1 MKTIQILVLSLFIAL
16 ASLHGE
22 TLLSS
27 YFYPERGYYSRS
39 HTAMGFPFAPN
50 SGSYSLES
58 VVARISDTAVPQ
70 YNFESVEPYMS
81 AQIVRTSDGWLNHEV
96 VANCNWASFPH
107 EFTDVTFIPDSAVI
121 IEPSYK
127 YAFVI
132 TVAHS
137 YGIKWQTM
145 NTTSLPYENTGFS
158 YIAGRIVKYTSQSS
172 FTAISSG
179 TWTLAAKLQGQLLS
193 GFTPDPQPSDP
204 IISHLGTNDPLSE
217 GWTLSQQGTQI
228 TTAKIFDDQGS
239 GVDAWSLDDNS
250 IHSGDHHYY
259 RYDFS
264 LLQQRYL
271 FENGWKLTLRIRVA
285 DLPTTPDGAEAA
297 ENSIAVEIKT
307 GPESRDFDLVI
318 GYDTSDGVTSIITNG
333 IYSWVDDYA
342 LVEIEYTPQISG
354 RSKAILTMSINGNR
368 RYNFTGAEPNGSG
381 ASYISWGSL
390 GGSTAGQGNWAEVR
404 FEVLPAFVP
413 PEITNFYKNAS
424 NQLYFNVTN
433 IKRGTYYMLE
443 KSNDLVNWDFV
454 HGIRP
459 SEHEDIQHTR
469 NIDGDRC
476 FYRYGIK

>member
-1 MKTIQILVLSLFIAL
+1 
-16 ASLHGE
+16 
-22 TLLSS
+22 
-27 YFYPERGYYSRS
+27 
-39 HTAMGFPFAPN
+39 
-50 SGSYSLES
+50 
-58 VVARISDTAVPQ
+58 
-70 YNFESVEPYMS
+70 
-81 AQIVRTSDGWLNHEV
+81 
-96 VANCNWASFPH
+96 
-107 EFTDVTFIPDSAVI
+107 
-121 IEPSYK
+121 
-127 YAFVI
+127 
-132 TVAHS
+132 
-137 YGIKWQTM
+137 
-145 NTTSLPYENTGFS
+145 
-158 YIAGRIVKYTSQSS
+158 
-172 FTAISSG
+172 
-179 TWTLAAKLQGQLLS
+179 
-193 GFTPDPQPSDP
+193 
-204 IISHLGTNDPLSE
+204 LGTNDPLSE